1 MQVCVSLSKSNYT
14 ELKRPPL
21 PKNIIQ
27 IKAFL
32 QTSRAYSNQKWEKQD
47 YMGKVGESVHNQE
60 RISKEYQERF
70 SKFKKKGGGLI
81 IMKMTMV
88 SR

>member
-1 MQVCVSLSKSNYT
+1 MQ
-14 ELKRPPL
+14 
-21 PKNIIQ
+21 IIQ

-70 SKFKKKGGGLI
+70 SKFKKKGGGGLI